1 MGRCR
6 RTTWVSESKVL
17 CTAPA
22 GVGTHLP
29 VAVKTEDFPEAE
41 TFGSKSQVTSQ
52 HRVIPYSI
60 STIAR
65 ACDASRSTHTTV
77 RKHVCHTT
85 CAHNS
90 THTTVRTQ
98 QYAHN
103 TFGTQQ
109 YAHNSTH
116 TTCLAHNMCTQ
127 HLPCNAHGIFVY
139 LPCTRV
145 SAHLYVRPAGGAKSD
160 LFFSL
165 CLVQSLMRECCL
177 RSLLRVRSTSGDF
190 DLDRPR
196 VNSGGP
202 GNNRDRL
209 RVWHGRY
216 ATGCEHWPLA
226 LRGGFLDLRHL
237 HAMYHACWTGEG
249 VCNAQAAP

>member
-1 MGRCR
+1 MPPVV
-6 RTTWVSESKVL
+6 RTQQYENMFAT
-17 CTAPA
+17 
-22 GVGTHLP
+22 
-29 VAVKTEDFPEAE
+29 
-41 TFGSKSQVTSQ
+41 Q
-52 HRVIPYSI
+52 HVHTTVRTQPC
-60 STIAR
+60 AHN
-65 ACDASRSTHTTV
+65 STHTT
-77 RKHVCHTT
+77 RL
-85 CAHNS
+85 AHNS

-98 QYAHN
+98 HVW
-103 TFGTQQ
+103 
-109 YAHNSTH
+109 H